1 MRRRALNLAA
11 LGLLGCG
18 AVSAVSAD
26 ANERVTLQGFTEP
39 LPPLNYADDS
49 GKAQGFS
56 VDLLRMIA
64 AQAKVPLEIQVTPWV
79 RATQL
84 AAGTPNSILFSLTRL
99 PEREGKFKWVGPI
112 SGRRILLYRL
122 RDRSD
127 LQVKDLKSL
136 QGLKIGVV
144 RESAAAKRLQ
154 AEGLRVGEELELALD
169 DSSNLRKLLAGRM
182 DLLVMLDW
190 AAAWNLRQL
199 KLDYGTLR
207 PVLELDNAYEY
218 WYGLHPDCDDALV
231 QRLQAGLNTLRR
243 NGQYDKLRRQYFS

>member
-11 LGLLGCG
+11 LGLLGGG
-18 AVSAVSAD
+18 AFRALAS
-26 ANERVTLQGFTEP
+26 EPLTLQGFTEP

-49 GKAQGFS
+49 GMAKGFS

-64 AQAKVPLEIQVTPWV
+64 AQAKLPLEIQVTPWV

-84 AAGTPNSILFSLTRL
+84 AASTPNSILFSLTRL
-99 PEREGKFKWVGPI
+99 PERDGKFKWVGPI
-112 SGRRILLYRL
+112 SGRRILLYGLKERT
-122 RDRSD
+122 D
-127 LQVKDLKSL
+127 LQIKDLKSL

-190 AAAWNLRQL
+190 AAAWNLRQF
-199 KLDYGTLR
+199 KLHYATLR